1 MFRFL
6 IALLAVTPF
15 AGNAQ
20 GPATSSVAFRV
31 AGSLPATLAHKAYL
45 RYTVGKRVVLDST
58 MVRNGRFQFTG
69 TVPDFVEAYILMPLP
84 GTTLATSAERLPV
97 YLERG
102 TVHVTGTK
110 SLAQAVAKGTPLNE
124 ESNRLAAQLQPA
136 EEKLAAVYAAYE
148 ALPATAQTPAATAQF
163 AQQTRLLNAERAQ
176 VYATYIQ
183 VHPSQ
188 PYSLYALESYV
199 GPRPEGKTYAALFNQ
214 LAPSVRASVYGQVMQ
229 QRIQQL
235 LRLVVGAT
243 APDFSQAD
251 PSGKLV
257 KLSDL
262 RGHYVLLDFWASW
275 CLPCRAEN
283 PNLVKL
289 YQTYQAQ
296 GFTILGVSLD
306 KATQRA
312 AWLQAIEQD
321 QLIWPQVS
329 SLSKPNP
336 VAETYSVS
344 AIPQNFLLDP
354 QGRILAS
361 NLFGDELATKLAEVF
376 AHVK

>member
-1 MFRFL
+1 L
-6 IALLAVTPF
+6 YST
-15 AGNAQ
+15 
-20 GPATSSVAFRV
+20 
-31 AGSLPATLAHKAYL
+31 YL
-45 RYTVGKRVVLDST
+45 
-58 MVRNGRFQFTG
+58 
-69 TVPDFVEAYILMPLP
+69 
-84 GTTLATSAERLPV
+84 
-97 YLERG
+97 
-102 TVHVTGTK
+102 
-110 SLAQAVAKGTPLNE
+110 QA
-124 ESNRLAAQLQPA
+124 
-136 EEKLAAVYAAYE
+136 
-148 ALPATAQTPAATAQF
+148 
-163 AQQTRLLNAERAQ
+163 
-176 VYATYIQ
+176 
-183 VHPSQ
+183 HPSQ
-188 PYSLYALESYV
+188 PYSLYALERYV

-214 LAPSVRASVYGQVMQ
+214 LAPSVRASAYGQLMQ

-251 PSGKLV
+251 PSGKQV
-257 KLSDL
+257 QLSAL

-321 QLIWPQVS
+321 RLSWPQVS

-361 NLFGDELATKLAEVF
+361 NLFGDEFATKLAEVF